1 MGKPLKL
8 LLIFIFIISTF
19 FLPTRTFADMAPPIQ
34 PPITNPEPGTETTYV
49 RMMAETVLIDVQ
61 SDTKKDS
68 LGMARITASFTMRN
82 LGTSPENLAARFPIS
97 ANDGRGQYPEIS
109 DLSVRVNST
118 QIPYRRV
125 NYPDIRW
132 QDKDV
137 PWAEFDV
144 TFPVGINVN
153 VEIAY
158 ILNGSGYAPFTAFY
172 YILETGAGWNGTI
185 GSADI
190 VLRLPFPASNQN
202 VITNL
207 QIGWSET
214 TPGGLFSGN
223 EVRWHYDDFE
233 PGPEGPVQ
241 NMEFSLVSP
250 AAWQAILDG
259 RNSVNKNPND
269 SEAWGRLA
277 MATKRV
283 FFQGKGY
290 RTDPGGE
297 ELYALSIAAYEKC
310 LALKPQDA
318 QWHAGFADLLANR
331 AYWDTW
337 EKGPTQDAIRGI
349 QEIHTALQLAP
360 TDPVVLNIA
369 ETISYLFPGG
379 MVQTDSVYAFPW
391 LTQTPTPFPA
401 TATIAAAFDP
411 ASVSG
416 EYKSELLSLEN
427 QKKMQMVVRLQ
438 SDHSVVFEGRYE
450 DGMTLLASGYWVDNG
465 DGSIRIF
472 VKDSDNRS
480 YTINFRYENSG
491 LTAIEYPSIFSGTS
505 WELIRTLVETPTP
518 VPSKTPTRIPESPET
533 PTQPFMVPTKETTS
547 PTNPIC
553 GSALLVPFGLLFAI
567 AFSSK
572 THKREENIYDRK
584 R

>member
-1 MGKPLKL
+1 M
-8 LLIFIFIISTF
+8 
-19 FLPTRTFADMAPPIQ
+19 
-34 PPITNPEPGTETTYV
+34 V
-49 RMMAETVLIDVQ
+49 AETVLIDVQ
-61 SDTKKDS
+61 ADKQKDS

-82 LGTSPENLAARFPIS
+82 LGTSPENLAARFPIT
-97 ANDGRGQYPEIS
+97 ANDGRGQYPEIT
-109 DLSVRVNST
+109 DLFVKVNST

-132 QDKDV
+132 QDTDV

-144 TFPVGINVN
+144 TFPVGKDVN
-153 VEIAY
+153 IEIAY
-158 ILNGSGYAPFTAFY
+158 TLNGSGYAPFTAFY

-190 VLRLPFPASNQN
+190 ILRLPYPANMQN

-214 TPGGLFSGN
+214 TPGGIFSGN

-233 PGPEGPVQ
+233 PGPEGLAQ
-241 NMEFSLVSP
+241 NMEFSLVTP
-250 AAWQAILDG
+250 AAWQAVLDG
-259 RNSVNKNPND
+259 RNSVNKNSND
-269 SEAWGRLA
+269 GEAWGRLA

-297 ELYALSIAAYEKC
+297 ELYALSVAAYEKC

-318 QWHAGFADLLANR
+318 QWHAGFADLLSSR
-331 AYWDTW
+331 AYWDAW
-337 EKGPTQDAIRGI
+337 VNGPTQDAMRAI

-369 ETISYLFPGG
+369 ETISYSFPGSL
-379 MVQTDSVYAFPW
+379 VQTNGIYDFPW

-416 EYKSELLSLEN
+416 EYTSELLPLAN
-427 QKKMQMVVRLQ
+427 QKKMQMIVRLQ
-438 SDHSVVFEGRYE
+438 SDHSAAFEGRYE
-450 DGMTLLASGYWVDNG
+450 DGQTLLASGYWVDNG

-472 VKDSDNRS
+472 VKDADDES
-480 YTINFRYENSG
+480 YKINFLYENTG
-491 LTAIEYPSIFSGTS
+491 LYAIEYPSIFSGTD
-505 WELIRTLVETPTP
+505 WELKRTLVETPTP
-518 VPSKTPTRIPESPET
+518 VPSKTST
-533 PTQPFMVPTKETTS
+533 PTTRPAQVPSQETTPPS
-547 PTNPIC
+547 NPIC
-553 GSALLVPFGLLFAI
+553 GSALLIPLGLVVVL

-572 THKREENIYDRK
+572 SRKREEIIHDRK